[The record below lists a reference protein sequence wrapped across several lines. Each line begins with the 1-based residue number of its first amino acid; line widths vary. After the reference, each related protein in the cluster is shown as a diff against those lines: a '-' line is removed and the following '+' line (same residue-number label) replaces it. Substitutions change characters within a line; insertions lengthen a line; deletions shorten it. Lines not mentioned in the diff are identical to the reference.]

1 MTLFSIRGTWARRM
15 ATATALGFL
24 VTGTVTGCGSSSTGD
39 AGASP
44 QTQSVGGPGESGDA
58 SMPPWSAPADVPA
71 RVARA
76 GLDLGPMGMAEHYH
90 PELRI
95 IINGGEVPVAPGIG
109 VDPNTGAMSAVH
121 THEGD
126 GTIHIEASKAG
137 EAFTLGQVFTQWGVT
152 LTTTQIGGVRTKARQ
167 KVRVTS
173 NGARV
178 TGDPMKLRLAPKQK
192 IVVQLQ

>member
-1 MTLFSIRGTWARRM
+1 
-15 ATATALGFL
+15 
-24 VTGTVTGCGSSSTGD
+24 
-39 AGASP
+39 
-44 QTQSVGGPGESGDA
+44 
-58 SMPPWSAPADVPA
+58 MPPWPAPTDVPA
-71 RVARA
+71 RAARA

-90 PELRI
+90 PQLQI
-95 IINGGEVPVAPGIG
+95 IINGEEVPVAPGIG

-126 GTIHIEASKAG
+126 GTIHIEAGKAG

-152 LTTTQIGGVRTKARQ
+152 LTNAQIGGVRAKAGQ
-167 KVRVTS
+167 KVTVTS
-173 NGARV
+173 NGAPV